1 MLIYC
6 IFEGFEGVDFLKPS
20 KAFKA
25 VDADLLHF

>member
-1 MLIYC
+1 LVKSLS
-6 IFEGFEGVDFLKPS
+6 EGFEGIDFLKPS